1 MYKLCVFAG
10 TSEGRELVSWLS
22 QQEQVQVTACAAT
35 EYGGEL
41 LEEIPGVTVSARRLD
56 EEQMEALFRSEGFS
70 YVVDATHP
78 YAPIV
83 TDNIRAACQKT
94 ATPYLRLLRDG
105 GLPENC
111 VFVAS
116 TQEAVQWLS
125 RTEGN
130 VFLTV
135 GSKEL
140 SCYKDIPGFGER
152 FYARVLPVE
161 SSLTVCREAGLPTA
175 RTIAM
180 QGPFSEELNIAMLRA
195 CAAQVLVTKQTGQ
208 KGGFWEKAAAARK
221 TGATLLVIGRPDTVQ
236 GLSFSQ
242 TAAVLCRELGLK
254 NRPQVTVVGIGPGDR
269 SHRTLAAAN
278 AIAQADCLIGAKRML
293 DSVASPGQIREEAIA
308 PEKILSAIEV
318 HPECRRFAVVMAGD
332 IGFYSGTKK
341 LLPLLKDC
349 QVTLEP
355 GLSSLVCLC
364 AKLGTSY
371 EDVVTVSLHGRDNDI
386 LAAVG
391 KNKRVFVLVGGENG
405 MGKLAKEL
413 NQAGF
418 GSLKLSVGERLCY
431 PQEKITVGSAEEL
444 ADKYFDSLS
453 VALIEGG
460 GAGVVTH
467 GLPDETFQRGSHVG
481 GSPIPMT
488 KREVRA
494 SALSHLELRRDSLCW
509 DIGAGTGS
517 VAIEMAMQADLGHV
531 YAVEKK
537 PEALAL
543 LQENAARLHAANLTA
558 VAGLAPDSCADLP
571 APTHVFIG
579 GSSGKMEELLNLVWQ
594 KNPQARIVATAVAL
608 ETVGELARCAKRCGG
623 EGICLTAA
631 QTRALGSY
639 TLMQGQNPIY
649 LFTFPGKKE
658 DSGEYKGTEP

>member
-41 LEEIPGVTVSARRLD
+41 LEEIPGITVSARRLD

-608 ETVGELARCAKRCGG
+608 ETVGELARCAKRYGG

-649 LFTFPGKKE
+649 LFTFPGKTE
-658 DSGEYKGTEP
+658 DSGEYKGMEP

>member
-41 LEEIPGVTVSARRLD
+41 LEEIPGITVSARRLD

-579 GSSGKMEELLNLVWQ
+579 GSSGKLEELLNLVWQ

-608 ETVGELARCAKRCGG
+608 ETVGELARCAKRYGG

>member
-308 PEKILSAIEV
+308 PEKILSAIEA

-444 ADKYFDSLS
+444 ADKCFDSLS

-558 VAGLAPDSCADLP
+558 VAGLAPDSCTDLP

-594 KNPQARIVATAVAL
+594 KNPQARIIATAVAL
-608 ETVGELARCAKRCGG
+608 ETVGELARCAKRYGG

>member
-41 LEEIPGVTVSARRLD
+41 LEEIPGITVSARRLD

-391 KNKRVFVLVGGENG
+391 KNKRVFILVGGENG